1 MSKTSWDWMAY
12 VATIGI
18 QLAFIWELVDMCQK
32 GDTNKLSWTFVVA
45 GVVASGLGLA
55 YGAKNALVPIIVS
68 GIVDVLLSLILL
80 GIKTSGEIEK
90 ANKED
95 EV

>member
-12 VATIGI
+12 VATIGM

-32 GDTNKLSWTFVVA
+32 GETSKLSWEFIVA

-55 YGAKNALVPIIVS
+55 YGAKNGLVPIIVS
-68 GIVDVLLSLILL
+68 GIVDILLSLLLL
-80 GIKTSGEIEK
+80 GIKTSGEIEN

-95 EV
+95 K